1 MISMLQLLLPCPLFL
16 NLVDS
21 RTKKT
26 SGLGHMS
33 KDVHQVTGVLIV
45 EVWAVVPEVFLPC
58 LSHQMGVLG
67 QMPPDGFSSTLCE
80 EA

>member
-45 EVWAVVPEVFLPC
+45 EVWAVVPEVFLLVFLTRWVSWPNA
-58 LSHQMGVLG
+58 S
-67 QMPPDGFSSTLCE
+67 
-80 EA
+80 